1 MSSNDPKPDDSSST
15 PTPPSQP
22 LPDATT
28 FDTTTTTA
36 TTSPSHHDCPFCHIS
51 QTYPPYPPS
60 SPPPLPQ
67 LSPTLTHP
75 SPSTFLILSTPLLIA
90 FLDIMPLSPGH
101 LLLCPRAHR
110 PKLTDVTPDESA
122 ELGRYLRVLS
132 QAVSRATGIKDWNV
146 VQNNG
151 AAAAQVV
158 PHCHF
163 HVIPRPELRDKR
175 NERFT
180 NTMFGRGQR
189 DELDDEEGERLAGE
203 LREMV
208 RVVVGEDEERERGAA
223 KL

>member
-1 MSSNDPKPDDSSST
+1 MSSNDN
-15 PTPPSQP
+15 PPSPPTQP
-22 LPDATT
+22 LPSPST
-28 FDTTTTTA
+28 FDTTTP
-36 TTSPSHHDCPFCHIS
+36 PSQETDCPFCHIS
-51 QTYPPYPPS
+51 LTYPPYPPS
-60 SPPPLPQ
+60 SPPPPDS

-75 SPSTFLILSTPLLIA
+75 HPSTHLILSTPLLIA
-90 FLDIMPLSPGH
+90 FLDIMPLSVGH

-110 PKLTDVTPDESA
+110 PKLTDVTPAESA
-122 ELGRYLRVLS
+122 ELGKYLRILS
-132 QAVSRATGIKDWNV
+132 TAVSRATGIKDWNV

-180 NTMFGRGQR
+180 STMFGRGQR
-189 DELDDEEGERLAGE
+189 DELDEEEGEKLAGE
-203 LREMV
+203 IREMV
-208 RVVVGEDEERERGAA
+208 RVVVRDDEEREGRG